1 MSLHNN
7 QISTPPLGVGG
18 LEGSFEELRNE
29 ELQEVLSHTPPWALR
44 WGNTLFLLILLG
56 MMALAWVIK
65 YPEIVTVSF
74 CLTSDDAPKPV
85 VAKSTGR
92 LVKLWVK
99 ENQQVQQG
107 QTLAYLEST
116 ASHQEVLRL
125 GQALEK
131 LAILVKIGR
140 FEVISSFKAGDFQKL
155 GELQADYQTFMQP
168 FTETATLFANGY
180 LDKKRNFLN
189 DELANLKK
197 NNEQLLD
204 QLDIQKKEFK
214 LIEKEFE
221 MHQKLFQEKVIA
233 PVEYNREERNYLAKQ
248 LPLKQLDM
256 TLTNNAAAQTQ
267 KQKELAEL
275 DKQANDQKAKCAQAL
290 STLRAAVGTWKTR
303 FVLVSP
309 KDGQVFFASLWQEG
323 QSIKNDEIL
332 FYVGSSQKSFFGEAR
347 IPQRNSGK
355 VKEGQRVLVKFQS
368 YPFEQFGIVEGNIQN
383 IAAVPSS
390 DSTFRAVVGLPK
402 GLQTSSRKTLP
413 FKNGLNATAEIVTE
427 DLSIAERMFYEVRKM
442 LR

>member
-1 MSLHNN
+1 MTKEENDLF
-7 QISTPPLGVGG
+7 TDRP
-18 LEGSFEELRNE
+18 EGAALFEELRNE

-44 WGNTLFLLILLG
+44 WGNTLFLVILLG
-56 MMALAWVIK
+56 MMALALVIK

-74 CLTSDDAPKPV
+74 RLTSDDAPKPV
-85 VAKSTGR
+85 VAKTTGR

-99 ENQQVQQG
+99 ENQPVQQG

-116 ASHQEVLRL
+116 ASHQEVLMLEKAL
-125 GQALEK
+125 GK
-131 LAILVKIGR
+131 LAILVKTGR

-155 GELQADYQTFMQP
+155 GELQTDYQTFMQP

-180 LDKKRNFLN
+180 LGKKKSFLN
-189 DELANLKK
+189 DELTDLKQ
-197 NNEQLLD
+197 NHDQLLA

-248 LPLKQLDM
+248 LPLKHLEM
-256 TLTNNAAAQTQ
+256 SITNNTTSQTQ

-275 DKQANDQKAKCAQAL
+275 DKQANDQKAKFAQAL

-303 FVLVSP
+303 FVLISP
-309 KDGQVFFASLWQEG
+309 KDGHVFFASLWQED

-347 IPQRNSGK
+347 ISQRNSGK

-368 YPFEQFGIVEGNIQN
+368 YPFEQFGVVEGKIQT

-390 DSTFRAVVGLPK
+390 DSTFRAVVSLPK
-402 GLQTSSRKTLP
+402 GLQTSSHKILP
-413 FKNGLNATAEIVTE
+413 FKNGLNATAEIITE
-427 DLSIAERMFYEVRKM
+427 DLSIAERMFYEIRKM

>member
-1 MSLHNN
+1 MTKHENDLF
-7 QISTPPLGVGG
+7 TDRP
-18 LEGSFEELRNE
+18 EGAALFEELRNE
-29 ELQEVLSHTPPWALR
+29 ELQEVLSHNPPWALR

-56 MMALAWVIK
+56 MMALAWIIK

-74 CLTSDDAPKPV
+74 RLTSDDAPKPV

-99 ENQQVQQG
+99 ENQPVQQG

-125 GQALEK
+125 EQALEK
-131 LAILVKIGR
+131 LAILVKMGR

-155 GELQADYQTFMQP
+155 GEIQADYQTFMQS

-180 LDKKRNFLN
+180 LDKKKSFLN
-189 DELANLKK
+189 DELTDLKQ
-197 NNEQLLD
+197 NQEQLLA

-248 LPLKQLDM
+248 LPLKQLEM
-256 TLTNNAAAQTQ
+256 SITNNTTSQTQ
-267 KQKELAEL
+267 KQKEL
-275 DKQANDQKAKCAQAL
+275 DKQANDQKAKFVQAL

-303 FVLVSP
+303 FVLISP
-309 KDGQVFFASLWQEG
+309 KAGYVFFASLWQED

-332 FYVGSSQKSFFGEAR
+332 FYVGSAQKSFFGEAR

-368 YPFEQFGIVEGNIQN
+368 YPFEQFGVVEGEIQT

-390 DSTFRAVVGLPK
+390 DSTFRAVISLPK
-402 GLQTSSRKTLP
+402 GLQTSSHKTLP
-413 FKNGLNATAEIVTE
+413 FKNGLNASAEIITE
-427 DLSIAERMFYEVRKM
+427 DLSVAERMFYEVRKM
-442 LR
+442 MR